1 MNGVAKMPFIE
12 DVIRVKIAVLK
23 DFEVIT
29 MQVQED
35 YIRIQLEKIAKG
47 KTYDNALRALDIYTN
62 DLILGRLKVEVE
74 ADEDLM

>member
-1 MNGVAKMPFIE
+1 MNGVAKMPFVE

-35 YIRIQLEKIAKG
+35 YIRRQLEKIAKG

-74 ADEDLM
+74 ADENLV